1 MYLPSSKWPVFEW
14 LEKSFPLAAAVLK
27 HFSMEGVCLSSY
39 RETLGRGDQKSVEI
53 GKRGIE
59 DVWRRTPAWP
69 VRCIRIRARVPSGP
83 ACGEADQPRA
93 AARRNSR
100 GSVSAVSRCRRK
112 GVSIQKIDA
121 NVGKGRKR
129 SENVAVLGSGG
140 AGPDRMQ
147 GISAS
152 LNPLDFPFWNAPRC
166 LAAENRNLSPD
177 HPV

>member
-1 MYLPSSKWPVFEW
+1 
-14 LEKSFPLAAAVLK
+14 LAAAVLK
-27 HFSMEGVCLSSY
+27 HFNMEGVCLSSY

-121 NVGKGRKR
+121 NVGKGKKKIRER
-129 SENVAVLGSGG
+129 CGSRIGWC
-140 AGPDRMQ
+140 GP
-147 GISAS
+147 
-152 LNPLDFPFWNAPRC
+152 
-166 LAAENRNLSPD
+166 
-177 HPV
+177 